1 MSKQKRKEKFKTSIG
16 GQALIE
22 GIMMRGPQAVSMA
35 TRLPDGSIDVEM
47 IPGAVKQRSKFW
59 KLPLIRGC
67 VNFIDSLIVGYQCM
81 MKSAEKAGMGEEEE
95 EPSKIEQWLEK
106 MFSDKFANFLMGA
119 ASVVGIILAVFL
131 FIYLPALAVKGLSTF
146 VDLGWARSLLEGL
159 IKIIIFVLYLAA
171 VSHMEEIH
179 TTFCYHGAEH
189 KTIACYEAGEPLT
202 VENVKKQIRFH
213 PRCGTSFILIVL
225 IIGILIFSLP
235 IIPWD
240 NILLR
245 SGIKILLMPVV
256 VGIAYEII
264 KFAGRHDNPVT
275 RVISAPGLWL
285 QRLTT
290 KEPNDGQIEVAI
302 AAMERVIPEQK
313 GLDRW

>member
-1 MSKQKRKEKFKTSIG
+1 MGKQKQTFKTSIG

-22 GIMMRGPQAVSMA
+22 GIMMRGPKAVSMA
-35 TRLPDGSIDVEM
+35 TRLPDGTIDVEM
-47 IPGAVKQRSKFW
+47 IPGAVKQRSKLL
-59 KLPLIRGC
+59 KLPIIRGC
-67 VNFIDSLIVGYQCM
+67 VNFVDSLRVGYKCM
-81 MKSAEKAGMGEEEE
+81 MKSADKAGIDEEEA
-95 EPSKIEQWLEK
+95 EPSKFEQWLDRV
-106 MFSDKFANFLMGA
+106 FSDKFANVLMGA
-119 ASVVGIILAVFL
+119 ASVLGVVLAVFL
-131 FIYLPALAVKGLSTF
+131 FIYLPALAVKGLSML
-146 VDLGWARSLLEGL
+146 VNLGWTKSLIEGL
-159 IKIIIFVLYLAA
+159 IKIVIFILYLAA
-171 VSHMEEIH
+171 VSRMEEIH

-202 VENVKKQIRFH
+202 VENIRRQIRFH

-225 IIGILIFSLP
+225 IIGILVFSMP

-256 VGIAYEII
+256 VGVAYELI
-264 KFAGRHDNPVT
+264 KLAGRYDNPVT
-275 RVISAPGLWL
+275 KIISAPGLWL

-290 KEPNDGQIEVAI
+290 NEPNDSQIEVAI
-302 AAMERVIPEQK
+302 AAMERVIPQEK

>member
-1 MSKQKRKEKFKTSIG
+1 MGKQKQTFKTSIG

-22 GIMMRGPQAVSMA
+22 GIMMRGPKAVSMA
-35 TRLPDGSIDVEM
+35 TRLPDGTIDVEM
-47 IPGAVKQRSKFW
+47 IPGAVKQRSKLL
-59 KLPLIRGC
+59 KLPIIRGC
-67 VNFIDSLIVGYQCM
+67 VNFVDSLRVGYKCM
-81 MKSAEKAGMGEEEE
+81 MKSAEKAGIDEEEA
-95 EPSKIEQWLEK
+95 EPSKFEQWLDRV
-106 MFSDKFANFLMGA
+106 FSDKFANVLMGA
-119 ASVVGIILAVFL
+119 ASVLGVVLAVFL
-131 FIYLPALAVKGLSTF
+131 FIYLPALAVKGLSML
-146 VDLGWARSLLEGL
+146 VNLGWTKSLIEGL
-159 IKIIIFVLYLAA
+159 IKIVIFILYLAA
-171 VSHMEEIH
+171 VSRMEEIH

-202 VENVKKQIRFH
+202 VENIRRQIRFH

-225 IIGILIFSLP
+225 IIGILVFSMP

-256 VGIAYEII
+256 VGVAYELI
-264 KFAGRHDNPVT
+264 KLAGRYDNPVT
-275 RVISAPGLWL
+275 KIISAPGLWL

-290 KEPNDGQIEVAI
+290 NEPNDSQIEVAI
-302 AAMERVIPEQK
+302 AAMERVIPQEK

>member
-1 MSKQKRKEKFKTSIG
+1 
-16 GQALIE
+16 
-22 GIMMRGPQAVSMA
+22 
-35 TRLPDGSIDVEM
+35 
-47 IPGAVKQRSKFW
+47 
-59 KLPLIRGC
+59 
-67 VNFIDSLIVGYQCM
+67 
-81 MKSAEKAGMGEEEE
+81 MG
-95 EPSKIEQWLEK
+95 KI
-106 MFSDKFANFLMGA
+106 A
-119 ASVVGIILAVFL
+119 AF
-131 FIYLPALAVKGLSTF
+131 
-146 VDLGWARSLLEGL
+146 EGL

-290 KEPNDGQIEVAI
+290 KEPNDSQIEVAI